1 MTIEGGLARRML
13 FHVFGSDWMQFELC
27 RTGSVTGAELSEPI

>member
-13 FHVFGSDWMQFELC
+13 LYLFGSGWMQFELC
-27 RTGSVTGAELSEPI
+27 RTGSVMGAELSEPI